1 MQKTKRTEKR
11 KKLPLRALLMYLLLC
26 TVVMSGVTFSK
37 YVATASGG
45 DGGRVAKFNISAD
58 LTHFDDTFDVPM
70 TPQSVPFTYTL
81 DVTNDSETS
90 VQITAFLEE
99 DGNLPLG
106 FTYKK
111 ISNDG
116 TETSGDM
123 AKSANESG
131 YSFTDFLEP
140 GVDGNYIIIISWTEN
155 SDEYS
160 YANGVA
166 ALRLMVKAEQ
176 ID

>member
-45 DGGRVAKFNISAD
+45 DSGRVAKFNISAD
-58 LTHFDDTFDVPM
+58 LSEFDDKFEISM
-70 TPQSVPFTYTL
+70 TPDSKYEYTL
-81 DVTNDSETS
+81 DVKNGSETS
-90 VQITAFLEE
+90 VRITAFLEE

-116 TETSGDM
+116 TETSDDM

-140 GVDGNYIIIISWTEN
+140 GVGGSYKIIISWTEN

>member
-11 KKLPLRALLMYLLLC
+11 KKLPLQALLMYLLLC

-37 YVATASGG
+37 YVVTASGG

-58 LTHFDDTFDVPM
+58 LSEFDDKFEISM
-70 TPQSVPFTYTL
+70 TPDSKYEYTL
-81 DVTNDSETS
+81 DVKNGSETS

-111 ISNDG
+111 ISNGG
-116 TETSGDM
+116 TEMSGDM
-123 AKSANESG
+123 AKSADESG

-140 GVDGNYIIIISWTEN
+140 GKGGSYKIFISWTEN

-166 ALRLMVKAEQ
+166 LLRLMVKAEQ